1 MMWIYANVKMISR
14 SMTVELMT
22 DQDGSVLDAQPD
34 GKHGTTSPT
43 IMKVEKDPRGQRSWR
58 RLSTWVTA
66 THHNYH
72 MVTLYNA
79 LSQSLSPIQ
88 P

>member
-1 MMWIYANVKMISR
+1 MISR

-43 IMKVEKDPRGQRSWR
+43 IMKVEKDPRGQRS
-58 RLSTWVTA
+58 
-66 THHNYH
+66 
-72 MVTLYNA
+72 
-79 LSQSLSPIQ
+79 
-88 P
+88 